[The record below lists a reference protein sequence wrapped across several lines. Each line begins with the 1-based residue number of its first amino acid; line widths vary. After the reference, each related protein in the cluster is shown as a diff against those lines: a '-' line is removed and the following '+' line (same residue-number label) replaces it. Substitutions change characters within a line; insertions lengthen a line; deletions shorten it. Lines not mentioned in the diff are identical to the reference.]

1 MRLVCSTPDLPQS
14 SEHGLQN
21 SDHAFRERI
30 DEASDQREVTLRF
43 RHPDRYLAVSRDMSG
58 RHVRTTFEEDIKA
71 PFHGLYSHSGSQGI
85 AGSKDLNKLNDL
97 HRLFPGLPKQLDHCD
112 DSQAITAVE
121 DRTWR
126 ELVLTGADFR
136 ICKSPKVETECALI
150 VWYDAR
156 SNPHRP
162 EVVEF
167 SFRYGDDQEAYG
179 DKSAR
184 RAYEIFQV
192 LQGPALAAWV
202 DPTGMTKTAIAY
214 HVS

>member
-1 MRLVCSTPDLPQS
+1 MLDTRSPAVIRAWAFVHAMP
-14 SEHGLQN
+14 
-21 SDHAFRERI
+21 AFRERI
-30 DEASDQREVTLRF
+30 DERSGQRRGYAEDSRY
-43 RHPDRYLAVSRDMSG
+43 PDRYLAVSRHMSG

-85 AGSKDLNKLNDL
+85 
-97 HRLFPGLPKQLDHCD
+97 RPQQGLEQAEPSAKTVSRPAEKLDHCD

-184 RAYEIFQV
+184 GARMKSSKSCKVQRLLLGPIRRA
-192 LQGPALAAWV
+192 
-202 DPTGMTKTAIAY
+202 
-214 HVS
+214 